1 MTALT
6 KLSPEIKLSYGQAL
20 MQNVDNC
27 LFSSTVIYS
36 YLVNL
41 YWPGVF
47 NLFHTEANTGNLFKL
62 SHLFFSFLH
71 KKVSFKKLFLFP
83 FTGTAN

>member
-36 YLVNL
+36 YLVYL

-47 NLFHTEANTGNLFKL
+47 DLFLTQETYLNYLISFFIFTQQSIL
-62 SHLFFSFLH
+62 S
-71 KKVSFKKLFLFP
+71 KLFLFP